1 MEKQTFH
8 VPKISCGHCV
18 MAIKNELNEL
28 AGVRS
33 VDGSPENKTVVVEW
47 DAPASEAAIRER
59 LQDINYPAQ

>member
-1 MEKQTFH
+1 MEKQTFK

-18 MAIKNELNEL
+18 MAIKNELDEM

-33 VDGSPENKTVVVEW
+33 VEGSPENKTIVVEW